1 MAASGMSKLPRAD
14 HAAAS
19 AVNLWASPDI
29 HLARVDE
36 DIIVLVLAADAY
48 NGLLGVGDVM
58 NLRPDGSIGAG
69 DADLAADLIAAGIAT
84 CIAPALPRTPSILP
98 ARELPRTARAS
109 GVETFR
115 AAIALAVASR
125 QFVGKSLVDMIAV
138 DAPAATP
145 SLPHDEVRLDRLVAA
160 VRSARPWVPYEGEC
174 LQRSFQLRRFLACEG
189 IATSWYFG
197 VRTWPFAAHCWL
209 QIGDLVL
216 GDRLERVRFYAP
228 ILVV

>member
-1 MAASGMSKLPRAD
+1 MSELPNGD

-19 AVNLWASPDI
+19 AVNLWANPDI
-29 HLARVDE
+29 HLARVNE
-36 DIIVLVLAADAY
+36 DIIVLDLAADAY
-48 NGLLGVGDVM
+48 NCLLGAGDSLD
-58 NLRPDGSIGAG
+58 LRPDGSIGAS
-69 DADLAADLIAAGIAT
+69 DPELAADLIAAGIAT
-84 CIAPALPRTPSILP
+84 CVAPTLPRTAPTLP
-98 ARELPRTARAS
+98 ARELSRKAVPS
-109 GVETFR
+109 GRDTLL
-115 AAIALAVASR
+115 AAIALAFATR
-125 QFVGKSLVDMIAV
+125 QFSGKSLVEMIAI

-145 SLPHDEVRLDRLVAA
+145 NLPGDEIRLDHLVAA